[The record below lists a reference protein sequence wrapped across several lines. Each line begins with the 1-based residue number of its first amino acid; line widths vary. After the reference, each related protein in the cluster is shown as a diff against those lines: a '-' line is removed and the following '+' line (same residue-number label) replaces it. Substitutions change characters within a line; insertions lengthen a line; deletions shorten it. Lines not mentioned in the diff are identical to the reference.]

1 MFFEPIYLDID
12 LSGSQ
17 PVVRQTN
24 NRFSSNCRPANCRPS
39 NCRSSKSGTTKNILF
54 IELPEYK
61 QENIQVKINKSGRVN
76 VNASKDKIVDTGR
89 NGQRKTT
96 VHVEQS
102 FDLPEYVVEE
112 NMLKEVQSKY
122 DSGKLIFSFPEKPV
136 GVKMQI
142 NFEGDDEMV
151 VDNDVE
157 NDVENEVK
165 NGVDSDVQTEQN
177 EKSEVV
183 KKMVINIENSE
194 SKDKILKNED
204 KKTED
209 EKVDFEIVK
218 MADVD

>member
-102 FDLPEYVVEE
+102 FDLPEYLVEE
-112 NMLKEVQSKY
+112 NMLKDVSSKFA
-122 DSGKLIFSFPEKPV
+122 SGRLVFSFPEKPV

-142 NFEGDDEMV
+142 NFEGDEEMV
-151 VDNDVE
+151 VEDDGQSDGKHNVE
-157 NDVENEVK
+157 IEEIDE
-165 NGVDSDVQTEQN
+165 EQ
-177 EKSEVV
+177 SEVV
-183 KKMVINIENSE
+183 KKMVDEIEHSE
-194 SKDKILKNED
+194 NQNKQI
-204 KKTED
+204 
-209 EKVDFEIVK
+209 
-218 MADVD
+218 